1 MFNKKQTRRDFF
13 KFTGLTA
20 LSLTQLSKIF
30 NVNNRLFFFDDNE
43 QLCKEKFSIF
53 VQEGMKDKPIGDAIV
68 EIGKSFMGT
77 KYVSN
82 TLEINSPNE
91 KLVVNLT
98 GLDCVTFVENC
109 LTFARCVEKS
119 NTTFDDYKAEL
130 KNIRYREGK
139 IDGYASRLNYFCDWI
154 HDNENKGIVKNISE
168 DLGGIEYNKTINFMS
183 THTKSYKQLADK
195 TELEGILA
203 AEEAINSRTYYYIPK
218 KNIVKIY
225 DKLQNGDIIATT
237 TKIAG
242 LDVTHTGY
250 VCKDGEG
257 RTYFLHASSLSR
269 EVIISSHELA
279 DYIEEDSKKTGIMV
293 ARPLSV

>member
-1 MFNKKQTRRDFF
+1 MFNKKHTRREFF
-13 KFTGLTA
+13 KFSGLTA
-20 LSLTQLSKIF
+20 LFLTQLSKIF
-30 NVNNRLFFFDDNE
+30 NVNNTLSLFDDNE

-53 VQEGMKDKPIGDAIV
+53 VKDGLMNEPIGDAIV

-77 KYVSN
+77 KYVAN
-82 TLEINSPNE
+82 TLEINSPDE

-109 LTFARCVEKS
+109 LTFARCVKKGK
-119 NTTFDDYKAEL
+119 TTFDDYRAEL
-130 KNIRYREGK
+130 TYIRYREGK

-168 DLGGIEYNKTINFMS
+168 DLGGVEYNKTINFMS

-218 KNIVKIY
+218 KNISKIY

-237 TKIAG
+237 TTIAG

-250 VCKDGEG
+250 VCKDDEG
-257 RTYFLHASSLSR
+257 RTYFLHASSKNK
-269 EVIISSHELA
+269 EVIVSSKELA
-279 DYIEEDSKKTGIMV
+279 DYIAEDSKKTGIMV
-293 ARPLSV
+293 ARPLEI

>member
-1 MFNKKQTRRDFF
+1 MFNKNQTRREFF
-13 KFTGLTA
+13 RFSGLTA
-20 LSLTQLSKIF
+20 LSLSQLSRIF
-30 NVNNRLFFFDDNE
+30 NSNNRLFLLDDNE

-53 VQEGMKDKPIGDAIV
+53 VQEELKDKPIGDAMV

-77 KYVSN
+77 KYVAN
-82 TLEINSPNE
+82 TLEINSPDE

-109 LTFARCVEKS
+109 LTFARCVKKDR
-119 NTTFDDYKAEL
+119 TTFDDYKAEL
-130 KNIRYREGK
+130 TNIRYREGK

-183 THTKSYKQLADK
+183 SHTKSYKQLADK
-195 TELEGILA
+195 KELEGIIA
-203 AEEAINSRTYYYIPK
+203 SEEAINSRTYYYVPTR
-218 KNIVKIY
+218 NISKVY
-225 DKLQNGDIIATT
+225 DRLQNGDIIATT
-237 TKIAG
+237 TTIAG

-250 VCKDGEG
+250 VCKDNEG
-257 RTYFLHASSLSR
+257 RTYFLHASSKNK
-269 EVIISSHELA
+269 EVIVSSKELA
-279 DYIEEDSKKTGIMV
+279 DYVAEDSKKTGIMV